1 MKNFFV
7 ILGGMGTL
15 ATTNFLNDLNEA
27 YKPSS
32 DQEYLNYLVV
42 NHATIPDRTSFI
54 LKKSKENPFDFLKE
68 DIESVD
74 KLNPDFYVITCNT
87 AHFFYDDLQKLTQ
100 KPIINMIELVENKL
114 NKIKKP
120 STIGIFATE
129 GTIKSRLFNNIIE
142 RCSHKAFV
150 SSRKI
155 QDNINECLYGDV
167 KEKGTINFERY
178 HNTLKEMMDQGCDYI
193 IIGCT
198 EGSYINSKDENSNL
212 YPLIDSEK
220 ELVNESLKL
229 GLKLQKNIEI

>member
-27 YKPSS
+27 YKPNS
-32 DQEYLNYLVV
+32 DQENLNYMVL

-54 LKKSKENPFDFLKE
+54 LKKSNDNPFDYLKE

-87 AHFFYDDLQKLTQ
+87 AHFFYDDLQKLTK

-114 NKIKKP
+114 NNLKKP

-129 GTIKSRLFNNIIE
+129 GTIKSKLFNNIIE
-142 RCSHKAFV
+142 KCGHKALQ
-150 SSRKI
+150 SSKET
-155 QDNINECLYGDV
+155 QENINACLYGDV
-167 KEKGTINFERY
+167 KEKGEINFDRY
-178 HNTLKEMMDQGCDYI
+178 HKTLKALMNEGADYI

-198 EGSYINSKDENSNL
+198 EASFINSKDKESSS

-220 ELVNESLKL
+220 ELVDATLKL

>member
-27 YKPSS
+27 YRPSS

-87 AHFFYDDLQKLTQ
+87 AHFL
-100 KPIINMIELVENKL
+100 
-114 NKIKKP
+114 
-120 STIGIFATE
+120 
-129 GTIKSRLFNNIIE
+129 
-142 RCSHKAFV
+142 
-150 SSRKI
+150 
-155 QDNINECLYGDV
+155 
-167 KEKGTINFERY
+167 
-178 HNTLKEMMDQGCDYI
+178 
-193 IIGCT
+193 
-198 EGSYINSKDENSNL
+198 
-212 YPLIDSEK
+212 
-220 ELVNESLKL
+220 
-229 GLKLQKNIEI
+229 

>member
-100 KPIINMIELVENKL
+100 KPIINMIGLVE
-114 NKIKKP
+114 
-120 STIGIFATE
+120 
-129 GTIKSRLFNNIIE
+129 
-142 RCSHKAFV
+142 
-150 SSRKI
+150 
-155 QDNINECLYGDV
+155 NECLYGDV
-167 KEKGTINFERY
+167 KEKGIINFERY
-178 HNTLKEMMDQGCDYI
+178 HNTLKEMMDEGCDYI

>member
-15 ATTNFLNDLNEA
+15 ATTNFLNDLNKA
-27 YKPSS
+27 YKPNS
-32 DQEYLNYLVV
+32 DQEYLNYMVL

-54 LKKSKENPFDFLKE
+54 LKKSEENPYDFLKE
-68 DIESVD
+68 DVESVD

-87 AHFFYDDLQKLTQ
+87 AHFFYDDLQKLTK

-114 NKIKKP
+114 NELKKP
-120 STIGIFATE
+120 STIGLFATE
-129 GTIKSRLFNNIIE
+129 GTIKSRLFTDIIE
-142 RCSHKAFV
+142 RCGHKALV
-150 SSRKI
+150 SSKEL
-155 QDNINECLYGDV
+155 QENINACLYKDV
-167 KEKGTINFERY
+167 KESGQINFKRY
-178 HNTLKEMMDQGCDYI
+178 HKILDKMLEEGADYI

-198 EGSYINSKDENSNL
+198 EASYINSEDEKRDS
-212 YPLIDSEK
+212 YPIIDSEK